1 MLCLPRIFVLV
12 PAGEGFST
20 CVLRAVFWKN
30 FSRWPCCR
38 VVAWQSGRFGGV
50 KLQHQKMG
58 SLVVST
64 VGPLHIRIHNIE
76 KARGSGGFFSKKNG
90 QMFYLS
96 ITPVFYCHFPRL
108 FFFFRALF
116 LTSFSY
122 LGFFDHGE
130 ICFGAFCGSLVAL
143 KSWLC
148 VGQTY
153 ATHACIHIS
162 WIETYRNFLYTVH
175 RYCYCMCV
183 CM

>member
-108 FFFFRALF
+108 FFFSGPFFWPLF
-116 LTSFSY
+116 LTWDFLTMGKY
-122 LGFFDHGE
+122 
-130 ICFGAFCGSLVAL
+130 AL
-143 KSWLC
+143 EHFAEASWLWSLGY
-148 VGQTY
+148 VLARHMQHM
-153 ATHACIHIS
+153 HAFTSH
-162 WIETYRNFLYTVH
+162 E
-175 RYCYCMCV
+175 
-183 CM
+183 